1 MWLVGCSREM
11 INKKF
16 VVEVTIEAEN
26 NDHGR
31 DVMDLNNAMLL
42 LLDQDVISKKL
53 IVTTLK
59 ICIVS
64 LFFLFSFFSFF
75 K

>member
-1 MWLVGCSREM
+1 M

-53 IVTTLK
+53 L
-59 ICIVS
+59 
-64 LFFLFSFFSFF
+64 
-75 K
+75 